1 MVIGRGRNGA
11 SQGSARRRL
20 TKVTS
25 LALGLAMF
33 GTVGLSG
40 ALAQD
45 EDVSVGIADAEA
57 IVNSILAEVFA
68 EIFGGDVA
76 ADDAAASGGSNIN
89 TGGSSGST
97 VTMGG
102 GGDVSIGGGGS
113 GGGVTVGDG
122 YGG

>member
-1 MVIGRGRNGA
+1 MAIGRGHEGIA
-11 SQGSARRRL
+11 QGSARRRL
-20 TKVTS
+20 AKVTS
-25 LALGLAMF
+25 LALGIAMF

-45 EDVSVGIADAEA
+45 EDVSVGVADAEA

-76 ADDAAASGGSNIN
+76 ADDAAASGGGNIN

-102 GGDVSIGGGGS
+102 GSDVSIGGGGS